1 MGEEKKV
8 TANQG
13 GIGRGCGLM
22 MGSSSLVYPSKIE
35 NPYQMPADC
44 PVRWRTS
51 WEGVNPWEFMR
62 GHGVGDNRWLTGYRD
77 SVRVSRGAP
86 LKGADISKVAAGTS
100 RGMETRKKGFSGPQL
115 SSW

>member
-62 GHGVGDNRWLTGYRD
+62 GHGDNRWLVGFRD
-77 SVRVSRGAP
+77 SVRASRGAP
-86 LKGADISKVAAGTS
+86 VLGPEISKLAVRTAEAW
-100 RGMETRKKGFSGPQL
+100 RHEKKAFPGAKLGNS
-115 SSW
+115 